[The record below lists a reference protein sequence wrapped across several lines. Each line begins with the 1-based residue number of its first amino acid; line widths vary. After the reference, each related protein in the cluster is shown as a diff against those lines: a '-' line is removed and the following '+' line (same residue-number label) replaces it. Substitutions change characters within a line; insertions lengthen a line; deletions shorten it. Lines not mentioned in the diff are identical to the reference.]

1 MEEDQAVVS
10 MLKREPSKLIIEG
23 NQLYIP
29 WVHCIIQD
37 NFIVVDS
44 KSRKLQFKIVCPTYK
59 TLVED
64 DFLDIYLNKYPDFI
78 HKDYS
83 YYYKKINFQGSKIN
97 IEGQSFEILNG
108 NIQIDYLSIRT
119 FSIEMELELRASN
132 GLRTMATL
140 YLYPLIKESITDER
154 NNYFSNL
161 IPKVVKEAGSLVGS
175 TNGKPIE
182 ELSLEDFSVAPIWEW
197 DHENESVD
205 YQDETW
211 VRPSVVTNIFEFGN
225 ADVHIKA
232 DLVLNDEDILYQ
244 CILNIG
250 MEQGAQN
257 LSIMEG
263 AVFTNEEYIDLRDF
277 LFNPKVNIQKVAFHI
292 QDQTF
297 EKMNPINYRGQQ
309 WDLIFSLRD

>member
-1 MEEDQAVVS
+1 

-44 KSRKLQFKIVCPTYK
+44 KSRKLQFKIVCPIYK

-83 YYYKKINFQGSKIN
+83 YYYKEFNFQEWEFN
-97 IEGQSFEILNG
+97 IEAEIFTVLNG
-108 NIQIDYLSIRT
+108 NIRISYLSIRT
-119 FSIEMELELRASN
+119 FSIAMELELRASN

-140 YLYPLIKESITDER
+140 YLYPLIKESVTSER
-154 NNYFSNL
+154 NMYFSNL
-161 IPKVVKEAGSLVGS
+161 IPKVVKEGGSVVGS
-175 TNGKPIE
+175 TNGKPIA

-197 DHENESVD
+197 DYENESVD

-211 VRPSVVTNIFEFGN
+211 ARPSVVTNIFEFEN
-225 ADVHIKA
+225 VDIFIKA

-244 CILNIG
+244 CILNID

-263 AVFTNEEYIDLRDF
+263 AVFANEEYIDLRDF
-277 LFNPKVNIQKVAFHI
+277 LFNPKVNIQKVAFRI
-292 QDQTF
+292 QNQTF
-297 EKMNPINYRGQQ
+297 EKMNPINYRQKQ
-309 WDLIFSLRD
+309 WDLTFSLRD

>member
-1 MEEDQAVVS
+1 

-64 DFLDIYLNKYPDFI
+64 NFLDIHLNKYPDFI

-154 NNYFSNL
+154 NMYFSNL
-161 IPKVVKEAGSLVGS
+161 IPKVVKEVGLPVGS
-175 TNGKPIE
+175 INGKLIE

-197 DHENESVD
+197 DYENESVD

-211 VRPSVVTNIFEFGN
+211 VRPSVATNIFEFGN

-263 AVFTNEEYIDLRDF
+263 AVFANEEYIDLRDF

-297 EKMNPINYRGQQ
+297 EKMNPINYREQQ

>member
-1 MEEDQAVVS
+1 

-64 DFLDIYLNKYPDFI
+64 NFLDIYLNKYPDFI

-154 NNYFSNL
+154 NMYFSNL
-161 IPKVVKEAGSLVGS
+161 IPKVVKEVGLPVGS
-175 TNGKPIE
+175 INGKLIE

-197 DHENESVD
+197 DYENESVD

-211 VRPSVVTNIFEFGN
+211 VRPSVATNIFEFGN

-263 AVFTNEEYIDLRDF
+263 AVFANEEYIDLRDF

-297 EKMNPINYRGQQ
+297 EKMNPINYREQQ